1 MALLEK
7 IKRHCLSKKVIDAH
21 TDQQVGYDT
30 LTPKIITDDSVKPYF
45 DALDFAFTKQDV
57 KNIAITGPYGAGKS
71 TVILSY
77 LQSRLKKDF
86 ITVSLADFSLSG
98 KSDKN
103 LLDNSEIEMS
113 ILQQILYKENKDK
126 LPDSRID
133 RIQNRNKKHVTSLF
147 FTVLSVVAPLI
158 LLTTVV
164 FPRKILSL
172 FSLENGVLNTI
183 INAYPERLI
192 ISIIL
197 SIISLFFIVR
207 VASKAGIFDKKIK
220 LSKIAFLQASAD
232 MSTQEP
238 SSLLNNCLDEIVYFF
253 SQSQYKIV
261 VFEDLDRLGNTEVF
275 IKLREINQIVNNN
288 LYNSPVRFVYAC
300 RDDIFLGVD
309 IRTKFFDFILP
320 VIPVM
325 DTRNAYTH
333 LNNKLIDFPSN
344 EKALLKQ
351 MSLYI
356 SDMRSLQNIVN
367 EFNLFRKVV
376 DDNKNHA
383 KIFSLIFYKN
393 TYAQDYNLTDKKTGV
408 LYNFIND
415 YRLRKLHESYFN
427 SLDSKLQELNIKVAL
442 LKKESV
448 NSDADLRKQIISRFI
463 SPQLWSL
470 ISFAKKNR
478 HYSLNYDKYSP
489 ESFYQ
494 NESEFVS
501 FFNNSA
507 QSFIGYNNNREPYFV
522 KIDTTHIMDEYNQRV
537 NVVAED
543 KNNEYQ
549 IAIKSLEE
557 IKENIRTRN
566 AITLSELIKLIG
578 WEKFKTIA
586 ENYIEKCDDRSII
599 DAEQIESIRDGFR
612 FGGFEVLYYLLTNG
626 YIMQDYM
633 MFRSIFHQG
642 SISVNDNDYIKA
654 VGRYMSCE
662 EVNRNF
668 SLDNPGDVLT
678 ELIEQHYQYRNGA
691 IHYQIVSYL
700 FDNVNSSNN
709 KTLSEMI
716 AMIFRES
723 STDIISIFNILE
735 SRFYDPSYFNRLVAF
750 ALGENRYLDK
760 MLTVLEEQ
768 DNNDIIT
775 SITTK
780 MIALVSPSISID
792 QKNYQQYIVKQG
804 FNLIAFVEDDDLPS
818 FLNNIKQL
826 GVVYKDISMPV
837 TPSEN
842 QALLFIAD
850 NQMYSLDRIN
860 YRVVVAGLLQHENI
874 TCEQVDE
881 LPWSIIERYQLSS
894 LKSYVNDN
902 IDKFV
907 QDIFIY
913 SKENTEAIIVVLTH
927 SDLSNRLKVE
937 ILKKMQFTV
946 TNLDVFPERL
956 DIDGNKISYH
966 DLFFSYEHVSP
977 EWEVLIDYICEDCDL
992 KVLTEYLETHAQ
1004 TLSQQELNLTDGDS
1018 YNCLY
1023 MKVICNDQ
1031 LKDIT
1036 YAAVLAPIY
1045 INVHYWDDRLSIAN
1059 FSRLI
1064 KNNKVELNDESF
1076 KLAAQCFISNT
1087 EVKSLETETINTFVL
1102 WFSKFKEIFFAKTDY
1117 YLCEDSDNTLL
1128 EKMLTAI
1135 NSSQQFTVK
1144 EKASLLYSYHESY
1157 DESFLNELT
1166 MPHETLIDL
1175 IALSTDDSFTI
1186 DQIVRLLKLGFRER
1200 TEIAHLTNELTERE
1214 FSKIF
1219 NQKSATL
1226 NPSKNLNSDR
1236 FLSALQQ
1243 AGLIK
1248 RWSQREDGKY
1258 YVDCRYEE
1266 DESYL

>member
-393 TYAQDYNLTDKKTGV
+393 TYAQDYNLT
-408 LYNFIND
+408 
-415 YRLRKLHESYFN
+415 
-427 SLDSKLQELNIKVAL
+427 
-442 LKKESV
+442 
-448 NSDADLRKQIISRFI
+448 
-463 SPQLWSL
+463 
-470 ISFAKKNR
+470 
-478 HYSLNYDKYSP
+478 
-489 ESFYQ
+489 
-494 NESEFVS
+494 
-501 FFNNSA
+501 
-507 QSFIGYNNNREPYFV
+507 
-522 KIDTTHIMDEYNQRV
+522 
-537 NVVAED
+537 
-543 KNNEYQ
+543 
-549 IAIKSLEE
+549 
-557 IKENIRTRN
+557 
-566 AITLSELIKLIG
+566 
-578 WEKFKTIA
+578 
-586 ENYIEKCDDRSII
+586 
-599 DAEQIESIRDGFR
+599 
-612 FGGFEVLYYLLTNG
+612 
-626 YIMQDYM
+626 
-633 MFRSIFHQG
+633 
-642 SISVNDNDYIKA
+642 
-654 VGRYMSCE
+654 
-662 EVNRNF
+662 
-668 SLDNPGDVLT
+668 
-678 ELIEQHYQYRNGA
+678 
-691 IHYQIVSYL
+691 
-700 FDNVNSSNN
+700 
-709 KTLSEMI
+709 
-716 AMIFRES
+716 
-723 STDIISIFNILE
+723 
-735 SRFYDPSYFNRLVAF
+735 
-750 ALGENRYLDK
+750 
-760 MLTVLEEQ
+760 
-768 DNNDIIT
+768 
-775 SITTK
+775 
-780 MIALVSPSISID
+780 
-792 QKNYQQYIVKQG
+792 
-804 FNLIAFVEDDDLPS
+804 
-818 FLNNIKQL
+818 
-826 GVVYKDISMPV
+826 
-837 TPSEN
+837 
-842 QALLFIAD
+842 
-850 NQMYSLDRIN
+850 
-860 YRVVVAGLLQHENI
+860 
-874 TCEQVDE
+874 
-881 LPWSIIERYQLSS
+881 
-894 LKSYVNDN
+894 
-902 IDKFV
+902 
-907 QDIFIY
+907 
-913 SKENTEAIIVVLTH
+913 
-927 SDLSNRLKVE
+927 
-937 ILKKMQFTV
+937 
-946 TNLDVFPERL
+946 
-956 DIDGNKISYH
+956 
-966 DLFFSYEHVSP
+966 
-977 EWEVLIDYICEDCDL
+977 
-992 KVLTEYLETHAQ
+992 
-1004 TLSQQELNLTDGDS
+1004 
-1018 YNCLY
+1018 
-1023 MKVICNDQ
+1023 
-1031 LKDIT
+1031 
-1036 YAAVLAPIY
+1036 
-1045 INVHYWDDRLSIAN
+1045 
-1059 FSRLI
+1059 
-1064 KNNKVELNDESF
+1064 
-1076 KLAAQCFISNT
+1076 
-1087 EVKSLETETINTFVL
+1087 
-1102 WFSKFKEIFFAKTDY
+1102 
-1117 YLCEDSDNTLL
+1117 
-1128 EKMLTAI
+1128 
-1135 NSSQQFTVK
+1135 
-1144 EKASLLYSYHESY
+1144 
-1157 DESFLNELT
+1157 
-1166 MPHETLIDL
+1166 
-1175 IALSTDDSFTI
+1175 
-1186 DQIVRLLKLGFRER
+1186 
-1200 TEIAHLTNELTERE
+1200 
-1214 FSKIF
+1214 
-1219 NQKSATL
+1219 
-1226 NPSKNLNSDR
+1226 
-1236 FLSALQQ
+1236 
-1243 AGLIK
+1243 
-1248 RWSQREDGKY
+1248 
-1258 YVDCRYEE
+1258 
-1266 DESYL
+1266 